1 MARGEGMA
9 GIFHILAFSYVV
21 PYMPYMQK
29 KLTQHPFLVFSLGCG
44 IGYGYL
50 HRIPTRAA
58 LPVSSRTRNVPE
70 VMDNE
75 KLPVSD
81 HSPPS
86 VAASTPSIS
95 EVDVGA
101 VQHIS
106 TTSPTQPVADLGNQI
121 LFKKKPKQNTQT
133 FFLNLLDHTNQNAH
147 LSFA

>member
-1 MARGEGMA
+1 
-9 GIFHILAFSYVV
+9 
-21 PYMPYMQK
+21 MQK
-29 KLTQHPFLVFSLGCG
+29 KLTQHPFLVVSLGCG

-50 HRIPTRAA
+50 HRIPTPAA
-58 LPVSSRTRNVPE
+58 LPVSSRTRNIPE

-75 KLPVSD
+75 ELPVSA

-101 VQHIS
+101 VQHLS

-121 LFKKKPKQNTQT
+121 LFKKKTKQNTQT